1 MAEGDITKVY
11 ENDKIEVVM
20 TWSVQVRKATKIM
33 EEQADGSK
41 KELTRTFHRHVL
53 MPFDSH
59 IVYGSDGQPELDSDG
74 KKKWTH
80 TATDISGQDA
90 DVKAVCNAV
99 WTDSIKAEF
108 KTWREAQPTL

>member
-1 MAEGDITKVY
+1 MAQGDITKEI
-11 ENDKIEVVM
+11 ENDRIEVVLK
-20 TWSVQVRKATKIM
+20 WNVQVRQATKLM

-41 KELTRTFHRHVL
+41 VELNRTFHRSVL
-53 MPFDSH
+53 TPFQSEN
-59 IVYGSDGQPELDSDG
+59 GSDGN
-74 KKKWTH
+74 WTH

-99 WTDSIKAEF
+99 WTNSVKAEY

>member
-1 MAEGDITKVY
+1 MAQGDITKEI
-11 ENDKIEVVM
+11 ENDRIEVVLK
-20 TWSVQVRKATKIM
+20 WNVQVRQATKLM

-41 KELTRTFHRHVL
+41 VELNRSFHRSVL
-53 MPFDSH
+53 TPFQS
-59 IVYGSDGQPELDSDG
+59 VKGSDGN
-74 KKKWTH
+74 WTH

-99 WTDSIKAEF
+99 WTNSVKAEY

>member
-1 MAEGDITKVY
+1 MAQGDITKEI
-11 ENDKIEVVM
+11 ENDRIEVVLK
-20 TWSVQVRKATKIM
+20 WNVQVRQATKLM

-41 KELTRTFHRHVL
+41 VEISRTFHRSVL
-53 MPFDSH
+53 TPFQS
-59 IVYGSDGQPELDSDG
+59 VKGSDDN
-74 KKKWTH
+74 WTH